1 MKLTVF
7 QRAGDPAF
15 EPIHA
20 VFTAPGGTVGRSPE
34 NLLALPDPA
43 RAICRVQAAIRVN
56 DADAA
61 FIENLSDMSRVSVN
75 GQPLARD
82 QEVPL
87 NPGDEL
93 QIGDYRLRS
102 VADEPVAETTEGAAA
117 GAAAA
122 VVDDDIFSDLIGPGT
137 LPVGSAPDV
146 STHPF
151 DLDSAQARNPEDP
164 LRQLPPG
171 DGVVSRPPT
180 DPLALFDAPG
190 DGTPSIFSDG
200 TPSTLPAHD
209 PLAEHRAH
217 PVDRALGG
225 SRESA
230 DGRSAPDHLQE
241 IGGFMRPAP
250 VKPKPDD
257 KDR

>member
-20 VFTAPGGTVGRSPE
+20 EFTAPGGTVGRSPE
-34 NLLALPDPA
+34 NHLALPDPL
-43 RAICRVQAAIRVN
+43 RAICRVQAAIRIN
-56 DADAA
+56 DAAA
-61 FIENLSDMSRVSVN
+61 GFLVNLSGMSAVSVN
-75 GQPLARD
+75 GTVVARD
-82 QEVPL
+82 QEVPR

-93 QIGDYRLRS
+93 EIGDYRMR
-102 VADEPVAETTEGAAA
+102 ADTAARTFDEA
-117 GAAAA
+117 PPAA
-122 VVDDDIFSDLIGPGT
+122 VIDEDIFSDLIGPGT

-151 DLDSAQARNPEDP
+151 DLESAQARNPDDP
-164 LRQLPPG
+164 LQQLPSG
-171 DGVVSRPPT
+171 DAAVSRPVT
-180 DPLALFDAPG
+180 DPLALFDTPA
-190 DGTPSIFSDG
+190 DGPPSVFTDG

-209 PLAEHRAH
+209 PLAEHRSH
-217 PVDRALGG
+217 PVDDALLGTRQAA
-225 SRESA
+225 S
-230 DGRSAPDHLQE
+230 GRSASDHLRE

-250 VKPKPDD
+250 VNKTPED

>member
-7 QRAGDPAF
+7 QHAGDPAF

-20 VFTAPGGTVGRSPE
+20 VFTTPGGTVGRSLD
-34 NLLALPDPA
+34 NQLALPDPA
-43 RAICRVQAAIRVN
+43 RTLCRVQAAIRVS
-56 DADAA
+56 DADAG
-61 FIENLSDMSRVSVN
+61 FLLNLSDMSTVSVN
-75 GQPLARD
+75 GQALARD

-93 QIGDYRLRS
+93 QIGNYRLRTES
-102 VADEPVAETTEGAAA
+102 DLRDAETAAP
-117 GAAAA
+117 AA
-122 VVDDDIFSDLIGPGT
+122 VADDDIFSDLIGPGT

-164 LRQLPPG
+164 LRHLPPG
-171 DGVVSRPPT
+171 DGAVARAPT
-180 DPLALFDAPG
+180 DPLTLFDTPG

-200 TPSTLPAHD
+200 TPSALPDHD
-209 PLAEHRAH
+209 ALAEHRAH
-217 PVDRALGG
+217 PVNDAL
-225 SRESA
+225 SRPRDSG
-230 DGRSAPDHLQE
+230 DGRSEPDHLRE
-241 IGGFMRPAP
+241 TGGFMRPAS
-250 VKPKPDD
+250 VKPAPDD